1 VQWYGNVPA
10 VWNANENWPPGATI
24 PEFHPVAF
32 DVEVWEMESVFI
44 HVTVVPTATFSS
56 SGI

>member
-10 VWNANENWPPGATI
+10 VWNAKENWPPGATI
-24 PEFHPVAF
+24 PEFHPAAF

-56 SGI
+56 SGM